1 MTKRPDLR
9 GFYELEQYLAPLLHK
24 VAFFE
29 KSNLTD
35 HTICE
40 VSGQL
45 KLEVRAEGEV
55 INEQEEDAKLY
66 ILLKGR
72 IHGDYIHK
80 PALESRRQ
88 SAQGSER
95 KKKHKAKVVVQS
107 QANPIG
113 NHNFYATSDV
123 KNPPLASPVSRQEP
137 SIKDF
142 SLGSNLG
149 PSDLLSERTMHDDAD
164 SLHREAGSH
173 FNENALAGQKTPF
186 SITCLTECHFAT
198 LSHHDYTRFLARMEA
213 KLLTKTLY
221 FL

>member
-24 VAFFE
+24 VEFFE

-35 HTICE
+35 HTIVE
-40 VSGQL
+40 VSNQL
-45 KLEVRAEGEV
+45 KHEVRAEGEV

-66 ILLKGR
+66 ILLRGR
-72 IHGDYIHK
+72 IHGEHIHK

-95 KKKHKAKVVVQS
+95 LKKHRAKVVVQS

-113 NHNFYATSDV
+113 HHKFYGTSDV
-123 KNPPLASPVSRQEP
+123 KYPPLASPVSRQEP
-137 SIKDF
+137 SIKDL
-142 SLGSNLG
+142 SVGSYLS
-149 PSDLLSERTMHDDAD
+149 PSNPLSERTMHDDAD
-164 SLHREAGSH
+164 SLHGEAGCH

-198 LSHHDYTRFLARMEA
+198 LSHHDYNRCLARIEA
-213 KLLTKTLY
+213 KKLTKTLY